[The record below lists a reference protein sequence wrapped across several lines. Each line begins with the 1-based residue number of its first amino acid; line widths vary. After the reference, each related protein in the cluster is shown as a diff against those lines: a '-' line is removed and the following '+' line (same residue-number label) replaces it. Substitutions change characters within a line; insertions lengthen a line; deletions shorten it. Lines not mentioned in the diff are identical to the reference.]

1 MPEVRFDRLNEHY
14 RHVVGLA
21 RLILLHSE
29 FESFRGDVRASG
41 FLINMND
48 LFQEFVTQAL
58 REALNVSDR
67 TLRDDKGIHRLTLAE
82 KNKVQLKPDLSWW
95 DGETCMFVGDAKYK
109 KIVHS
114 AVPNA
119 DLYQLLAYATALDL
133 PGGLLIYAQGEA
145 EGATYDIRHTCKQ
158 LEVVALDLSGSL
170 EEILERVKAI
180 AHRIEF
186 LRDRARHLH
195 LEKTA

>member
-1 MPEVRFDRLNEHY
+1 M
-14 RHVVGLA
+14 
-21 RLILLHSE
+21 
-29 FESFRGDVRASG
+29 
-41 FLINMND
+41 
-48 LFQEFVTQAL
+48 
-58 REALNVSDR
+58 
-67 TLRDDKGIHRLTLAE
+67 
-82 KNKVQLKPDLSWW
+82 
-95 DGETCMFVGDAKYK
+95 
-109 KIVHS
+109 
-114 AVPNA
+114 PNA